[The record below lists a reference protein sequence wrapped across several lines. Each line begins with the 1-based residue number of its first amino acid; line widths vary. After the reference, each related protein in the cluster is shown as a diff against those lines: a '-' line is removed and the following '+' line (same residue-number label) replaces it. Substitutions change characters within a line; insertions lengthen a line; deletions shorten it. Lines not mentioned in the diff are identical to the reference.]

1 MKLGSADPMAFTF
14 HAGKHEM
21 LFDHIA
27 AEFPTRTENKST
39 GRTVDEWQLIPGRD
53 NHFLDCLIGSAVAAS
68 VAGVSAV
75 GAEAP
80 KAPPRKVITRE
91 EMAAR
96 RAALLDKM
104 GR

>member
-1 MKLGSADPMAFTF
+1 MKLGANDPMAFTF

-27 AEFPTRTENKST
+27 SEYPTRTENKST

-53 NHFLDCLIGSAVAAS
+53 NHWLDGVVGAAVAAS

-80 KAPPRKVITRE
+80 RVAPRKVISRE